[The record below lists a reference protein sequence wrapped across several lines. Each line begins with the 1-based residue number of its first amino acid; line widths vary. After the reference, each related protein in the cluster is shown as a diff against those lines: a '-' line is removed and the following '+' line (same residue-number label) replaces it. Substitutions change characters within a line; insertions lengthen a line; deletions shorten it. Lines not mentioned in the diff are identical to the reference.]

1 MQFHLERKKSFFF
14 QNKGNDFTEIVV
26 GKRGGHF
33 SWMIPNTKTQF
44 LSMIFQIVN

>member
-1 MQFHLERKKSFFF
+1 MQLHLERKKVFE
-14 QNKGNDFTEIVV
+14 NKGNDFTEIVV
-26 GKRGGHF
+26 EKRGGHF